1 MSAII
6 LKYMRIAI
14 LDYENAVPSSVA
26 GPADI
31 LAAMGRTSPLLTGSP
46 VSVRFDIDFV
56 MEKDGQLW
64 RKAMGA
70 AVPAKLRKQEVYD
83 LVIVPAMESDKI
95 LPVVQRERRLI
106 DWLRQQHLQQAELAS
121 ICVGAF
127 LLGATGLLNGK
138 VATTHWLFADR
149 FRALYPEVEV
159 QDDKIIVDQ
168 GSIYTCGGAF
178 SFTTFMMYLVE
189 KFCGHEAAIIASK
202 ILMINMHQQPQDAFS
217 IFRLQ
222 HDHTDSMISK
232 AQQFIEKNYADAISI
247 EALAAQHN
255 MSIRHFIRRFE
266 QATGNTPLAYL
277 QRVRIEAA
285 KKMLESSQDGVEQIA
300 FRCGYEDMSFFR
312 KIFKR
317 YVAMT
322 PRAYKEK
329 YGRNGLR
336 LVTAGMA
343 S

>member
-1 MSAII
+1 
-6 LKYMRIAI
+6 MRIAI
-14 LDYENAVPSSVA
+14 LDYEHAVSSAVA

-31 LAAMGRTSPLLTGSP
+31 FASMMRTGPMLTGGP
-46 VSVRFDIDFV
+46 IAVRFDIDFV
-56 MEKDGQLW
+56 SEKDGQLH
-64 RKAMGA
+64 RRDMQT
-70 AVPAKLRKQEVYD
+70 AVSSKVGRQETYD
-83 LVIVPAMESDKI
+83 LVIVPAMHSDKI
-95 LPVVQRERRLI
+95 VQVIEREQRLV
-106 DWLRQQHLQQAELAS
+106 DWLRQQHQQGAELAS

-149 FRALYPEVEV
+149 FRDMYPEVEI

-178 SFTTFMMYLVE
+178 SFTTFIMYLLE

-202 ILMINMHQQPQDAFS
+202 ILMINVHQQPQDAFS

-222 HDHTDSMISK
+222 HNHADDMIIK
-232 AQQFIEKNYADAISI
+232 AQQYIEKKYADTISI
-247 EALAAQHN
+247 EALAVRYN

-285 KKMLESSQDGVEQIA
+285 KKMLENSQEGVEQIA

-322 PRAYKEK
+322 PKAYKEK
-329 YGRNGLR
+329 YGRNR
-336 LVTAGMA
+336 LQMVTASMA

>member
-1 MSAII
+1 
-6 LKYMRIAI
+6 MRIAI

-31 LAAMGRTSPLLTGSP
+31 LASIMRTSPLLTGHP
-46 VSVRFDIDFV
+46 VSVRFDIDFIT
-56 MEKDGQLW
+56 EKDNQLW
-64 RKAMGA
+64 RQTKGT
-70 AVPAKLRKQEVYD
+70 AVPVKLRKQEVYD

-95 LPVVQRERRLI
+95 QLVLQRERRLI
-106 DWLRQQHLQQAELAS
+106 DWLRQQHLQRAELAS

-127 LLGATGLLNGK
+127 MLGATGLLNGK
-138 VATTHWLFADR
+138 VATTHWLFVDR
-149 FRALYPEVEV
+149 FRAMYPEVEV

-189 KFCGHEAAIIASK
+189 KFCGHEAAVVASK

-232 AQQFIEKNYADAISI
+232 AQQHIEKNYAEAISI
-247 EALAAQHN
+247 EALAVQHN

-285 KKMLESSQDGVEQIA
+285 KKMLETSQDGVEQIA
-300 FRCGYEDMSFFR
+300 FHCGYEDMSFFR

-317 YVAMT
+317 HVAMT
-322 PRAYKEK
+322 PKAYKEK

-336 LVTAGMA
+336 LVTTTAV